1 MMHREANVREGL
13 TGNLTE
19 VALGYQRMLQ
29 ANPSQTD
36 ALIGMSLVAL
46 ASRQHAA
53 AVAMARAAVASAP
66 QIGLTWV
73 TMGQVLQAEGRIG
86 EAEIAYQNAIRM
98 DGMDVLARMGL
109 GELRIAMGRPEDALE
124 HYDLALQRQPAMV
137 AAQMGMGHALTC
149 MGRNE
154 EALARYQQALDLA
167 PTMAECEF
175 AIAFV
180 RARIGQSAEAE
191 THYRRAVALRPDFA
205 AAWMNLGCLLREQ
218 GKSLHAEAALTRAVS
233 LRDRNV
239 DGLLNLAL
247 LMGEQRRS
255 QEAERYLRRAFALE
269 PENVRV
275 LLAWCQFR
283 VSEQDLAGAW
293 GWLRW
298 AQVRGPSN
306 PDVVNL
312 QGILLHTER
321 RFAEAVEVFK
331 QAEALGSC
339 AAASNRGNTLMDM
352 GCMEEALHAHEVAVQ
367 RDPQSAGARYN
378 LALTQ
383 LRLGNWAQGWA
394 GYEARWHF
402 REVHPTAPV
411 FRCPRWQGEP
421 LAGRRIL
428 LYAEQGLGDAI
439 QFCRYAAMVATRGGE
454 VILQVHEPVERL
466 MHSLAIVRTGQAT
479 VARLGKEPPS
489 FDLECP
495 LMSLPAIFGTAVDT
509 VPWPGPYLAADAAL
523 ATGKW
528 TQTPDGK
535 GALRVGLAWAGN
547 PRYKADRFRS
557 MQLRTLIPLL
567 RLPRVQWLSLQ
578 KGNAALQ
585 LRELPEDLHV
595 WDASHLD
602 RDLADAAALIAT
614 LDLVIT
620 TDTSIAHLAG
630 AMGRPVWILLP
641 HLSDW
646 RWMQEVETTPW
657 YPTARLYR
665 QAAPGDWPGVLD
677 RVARS
682 LTSSYL

>member
-1 MMHREANVREGL
+1 MMHREAKVGEGL

-53 AVAMARAAVASAP
+53 AVTMARAAVASAP

-86 EAEIAYQNAIRM
+86 EAEIAYEKAIRM

-124 HYDLALQRQPAMV
+124 HYDLALRRQPAMV

-154 EALARYQQALDLA
+154 EALARYQQVLDLA

-180 RARIGQSAEAE
+180 RVRIGQTAEAE
-191 THYRRAVALRPDFA
+191 THYRRAIQLRPDFA

-218 GKSLHAEAALTRAVS
+218 GKSLHAEAALARAVA
-233 LRDRNV
+233 LRAGNV
-239 DGLLNLAL
+239 EGWLNLAL
-247 LMGEQRRS
+247 LMREQRRS
-255 QEAERYLRRAFALE
+255 DEAERYLSRAFALE
-269 PENVRV
+269 PENVNV

-283 VSEQDLAGAW
+283 AAEQDLAGAW

-298 AQVRGPSN
+298 AQGRGPSN
-306 PDVVNL
+306 AEVVNL
-312 QGILLHTER
+312 HGILLHTER
-321 RFAEAVEVFK
+321 RLAEAVEVFR
-331 QAEALGSC
+331 QAEELGSC

-352 GCMEEALHAHEVAVQ
+352 GRMEEALHAHELAVQ

-402 REVHPTAPV
+402 REVHSTAPV

-454 VILQVHEPVERL
+454 VILQVHEPLQRL

-479 VARLGKEPPS
+479 VARLGEEPPP

-495 LMSLPAIFGTAVDT
+495 LMSLPAIFGTTVET
-509 VPWPGPYLAADAAL
+509 VPWPGPYLGADAAL

-528 TQTPDGK
+528 AQTSDGTSD
-535 GALRVGLAWAGN
+535 LRVGLAWAGN
-547 PRYKADRFRS
+547 PRYKADTFRS
-557 MQLRTLIPLL
+557 MQLRTLVPLL
-567 RLPRVQWLSLQ
+567 RVPGVQWISLQ

-585 LRELPEDLHV
+585 LRELPEDLRV
-595 WDASHLD
+595 WDASSLD

-646 RWMQEVETTPW
+646 RWMQDVETTPW
-657 YPTARLYR
+657 YPTARLFR
-665 QAAPGDWPGVLD
+665 QTAPLDWAGVVHRVSAA
-677 RVARS
+677 
-682 LTSSYL
+682 LTCSDL